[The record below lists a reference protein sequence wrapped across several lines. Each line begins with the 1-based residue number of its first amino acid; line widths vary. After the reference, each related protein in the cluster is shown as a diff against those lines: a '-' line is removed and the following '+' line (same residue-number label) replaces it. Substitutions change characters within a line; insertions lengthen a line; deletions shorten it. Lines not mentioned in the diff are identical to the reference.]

1 MALEFRLPDVG
12 EGIAS
17 GELVEWHVAEGQD
30 VREDEPM
37 ADVQTDKAI
46 VVIPCPTTGKVL
58 ELRAQEGDTVP
69 VGEVLAVFAPA
80 DEGTGAAPVLAVEA
94 PSASPAPRRA
104 LASPAV
110 RKLARERGVALAEL
124 AGSGP
129 GGRILREDVT
139 AEAGNGASGPA
150 PPVAVPPALSPP
162 RGDDEVVPLRGVRR
176 VIART
181 LTHAWQTVP
190 HVTDYREVDATG
202 LAAAR
207 RALKRHAERADDAE
221 LAAAMTMTPLLVKI
235 AAHALGHH
243 PYVNASVD
251 LEREEITLRAGRH
264 VGVATAAPQ
273 GLVVPVVHDA
283 DAKSLDEV
291 AREVAA
297 LTVAARENRLTV
309 AQQSG
314 GTFTVNN
321 YGALGVWLG
330 TPIVRPP
337 EVANLGVGRM
347 ADRPVAVNGQ
357 VVVKPIIPL
366 AVAADHRI
374 LDGDTLAAFVNE
386 VVELMEDPVLLF
398 ARAR

>member
-17 GELVEWHVAEGQD
+17 GELVEWHVAEGQE
-30 VREDEPM
+30 VREDEAL

-58 ELRAQEGDTVP
+58 ELRAQEGDVVP
-69 VGEVLAVFAPA
+69 VGDVLAVFAPVA
-80 DEGTGAAPVLAVEA
+80 EGAGAASP
-94 PSASPAPRRA
+94 PAPAARRA

-129 GGRILREDVT
+129 GGRIVREDVT
-139 AEAGNGASGPA
+139 AAADDGAPPPA
-150 PPVAVPPALSPP
+150 PTLAPA
-162 RGDDEVVPLRGVRR
+162 GEDEVVPLRGVRR
-176 VIART
+176 AIART

-190 HVTDYREVDATG
+190 HVTDYREVDATA
-202 LAAAR
+202 LARAR
-207 RALKRHAERADDAE
+207 TALKRHAERAGDVE
-221 LAAAMTMTPLLVKI
+221 LAAAMTITPLMVKI

-243 PYVNASVD
+243 SRVNASID
-251 LEREEITLRAGRH
+251 LEREEITLRAARH

-273 GLVVPVVHDA
+273 GLVVPVVHHA
-283 DAKSLDEV
+283 DTKSLAEV
-291 AREVAA
+291 AREIAA
-297 LTVAARENRLTV
+297 LTAAARAGRLTL

-347 ADRPVAVNGQ
+347 QDQPVAVAGQ
-357 VVVKPIIPL
+357 VVVRPIIPL
-366 AVAADHRI
+366 AVSADHRI
-374 LDGDTLAAFVNE
+374 LDGDTLAAFVAE

-398 ARAR
+398 ADAR